1 MASPKPKTK
10 LTFQD
15 YLETPDDER
24 YELVDGDLM
33 VAPSPNESHQIICL
47 RLGSTGSHVR

>member
-1 MASPKPKTK
+1 MATPRQKTK

-24 YELVDGDLM
+24 YELLDGELIT
-33 VAPSPNESHQIICL
+33 APSPNELHQII
-47 RLGSTGSHVR
+47 